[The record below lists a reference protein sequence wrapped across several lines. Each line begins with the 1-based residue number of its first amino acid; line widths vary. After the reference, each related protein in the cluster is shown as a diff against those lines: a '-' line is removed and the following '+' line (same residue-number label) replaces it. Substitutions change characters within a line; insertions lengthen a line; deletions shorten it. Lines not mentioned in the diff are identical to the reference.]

1 MTLPDERYRAV
12 LETREFLFAL
22 LSPKKTPRVPYV
34 IRLGASRCLRHYPAP
49 TDMESA
55 ARQAP
60 MVWGR
65 VVDD

>member
-12 LETREFLFAL
+12 LDTRWFLFAL
-22 LSPKKTPRVPYV
+22 LDPKKTPRVSRA
-34 IRLGASRCLRHYPAP
+34 IRQQASRCLRHYPAP